1 MKQLVKVVAGTILVL
16 REQFLVLRE
25 QCFCNILLE
34 IWFTKVNYFSVYI
47 ECTIAMNL
55 SLICLHFKQLTYISL
70 VKVNHLHILT
80 RFCHSCVNAFSK
92 KIFIFFQSVFFA
104 KGFPF
109 LLVFESECVTLTSV
123 HH

>member
-55 SLICLHFKQLTYISL
+55 SLICLHFKRLTYISL

-80 RFCHSCVNAFSK
+80 K
-92 KIFIFFQSVFFA
+92 LPKYMPFILLLYSLIPS
-104 KGFPF
+104 KGFKSRTEQKQCCF
-109 LLVFESECVTLTSV
+109 KHLLT
-123 HH
+123 H